1 MPKLYNKL
9 SKCLGTVVLIFVA
22 SPVLGC
28 VCAYVPP
35 ENAFGLA
42 EAVFTGKVIRSGKG
56 KWTIEVNR
64 FWKGEVESQVELY
77 DPHAGSSCGTR
88 GIKKGRSYLFL
99 VGVENENGKI
109 RYRINPCNYIVAL
122 KAQKMTIEGQKITI
136 GKGIE
141 GKWVEERILQGQ
153 GEGKAP
159 ITRRQ

>member
-1 MPKLYNKL
+1 MCP
-9 SKCLGTVVLIFVA
+9 
-22 SPVLGC
+22 
-28 VCAYVPP
+28 YVPP

-42 EAVFTGKVIRSGKG
+42 EAVFTGKVIRSGRG
-56 KWTIEVNR
+56 RWTIEVDR

-77 DPHAGSSCGTR
+77 DRHAGSSCGMR

-99 VGVENENGKI
+99 VDVENENGKI

-122 KAQKMTIEGQKITI
+122 KAQKMKIEGQKITV

-141 GKWVEERILQGQ
+141 GKSVEERILQSQ